1 VDEDRAH
8 AQSECGEDVVF
19 LPVPDHDAA
28 TRLSARSAD
37 GHLEHGWM
45 WFEAAGIIRGDD
57 GVHVVSHP
65 EKAEVLP
72 VASGVAP
79 VGVARD
85 DRAQAEGVGLGEQLE
100 CAGQGP
106 NSIRDRERHRAAN
119 ASHRVRVSGDGLAYE
134 TAGDEVDGID
144 GDIHLRRD
152 RSRFVP
158 EPAAFDEVDDQRF
171 DGRGGEP
178 GQRAGDPFAPAA
190 GVCGPKR
197 PRVGPEC
204 AADVDEGGVQGSL
217 HAGLIIASMLRWLTA
232 GESHGPQL
240 TVVIEGLPAGLAI
253 SEDDLRRD
261 LARRQGGHGRG
272 GRQKIETDFARI
284 VSGVRGG
291 YTIGSPVTLV
301 LENKDHVNWTA
312 EMTASTEGFAP
323 KPVTRLRP
331 GHADLAGA
339 LKYGHTDV
347 RNVLERSSA
356 RETATRV
363 AAGGVA
369 RKLLGQFGVEILSF
383 TQSIGRTDIGFEG
396 VDPDTVTV
404 EEIEGS
410 PVRCPDPEASRRMV
424 ADIDEVGERGD
435 TLGGSFRI
443 IARGVPLGLG
453 SYVHWDRKLDGR
465 LAQAVLSINAIKG
478 VEFGA
483 GFEGSA
489 RPGSEFHD
497 QIDYEGGKFRHLT
510 NRAGGLTGG
519 VTNGEPIDLRVA
531 IKPISTMKKP
541 MQSIDLKTKEKVE
554 AHYERSDV
562 CVVPAAGV
570 IGEAVVALT
579 LADAFLEK
587 FGGDSM
593 AELERNYRSYMESIG
608 L

>member
-1 VDEDRAH
+1 
-8 AQSECGEDVVF
+8 
-19 LPVPDHDAA
+19 
-28 TRLSARSAD
+28 
-37 GHLEHGWM
+37 
-45 WFEAAGIIRGDD
+45 
-57 GVHVVSHP
+57 
-65 EKAEVLP
+65 VL
-72 VASGVAP
+72 
-79 VGVARD
+79 
-85 DRAQAEGVGLGEQLE
+85 
-100 CAGQGP
+100 
-106 NSIRDRERHRAAN
+106 
-119 ASHRVRVSGDGLAYE
+119 
-134 TAGDEVDGID
+134 
-144 GDIHLRRD
+144 
-152 RSRFVP
+152 RF
-158 EPAAFDEVDDQRF
+158 
-171 DGRGGEP
+171 
-178 GQRAGDPFAPAA
+178 
-190 GVCGPKR
+190 
-197 PRVGPEC
+197 
-204 AADVDEGGVQGSL
+204 
-217 HAGLIIASMLRWLTA
+217 LTA

-240 TVVIEGLPAGLAI
+240 TVVIEGLPSGLAI

-284 VSGVRGG
+284 ASGVRGG
-291 YTIGSPVTLV
+291 FTIGSPVTLV
-301 LENKDHVNWTA
+301 LENKDHANWTA

-363 AAGGVA
+363 AAGAVA
-369 RKLLGQFGVEILSF
+369 RKLLGHFGVEIFSF

-396 VDPDTVTV
+396 VDVDTVSV
-404 EEIEGS
+404 EDIEAS
-410 PVRCPDPEASRRMV
+410 PVRCPDPDASRRMV
-424 ADIDEVGERGD
+424 ADIDEVAERGD
-435 TLGGSFRI
+435 TLGGTFRV

-483 GFEGSA
+483 GFEGAA

-497 QIDYEGGKFRHLT
+497 QIDYADGRFRHLT

-519 VTNGEPIDLRVA
+519 VTNGEPIVLRVA

-579 LADAFLEK
+579 LTDAFLEK

-593 AELERNYRSYMESIG
+593 EELERNYRSYMESIAR
-608 L
+608 

>member
-1 VDEDRAH
+1 
-8 AQSECGEDVVF
+8 
-19 LPVPDHDAA
+19 
-28 TRLSARSAD
+28 
-37 GHLEHGWM
+37 
-45 WFEAAGIIRGDD
+45 
-57 GVHVVSHP
+57 
-65 EKAEVLP
+65 
-72 VASGVAP
+72 
-79 VGVARD
+79 
-85 DRAQAEGVGLGEQLE
+85 
-100 CAGQGP
+100 
-106 NSIRDRERHRAAN
+106 
-119 ASHRVRVSGDGLAYE
+119 
-134 TAGDEVDGID
+134 
-144 GDIHLRRD
+144 
-152 RSRFVP
+152 
-158 EPAAFDEVDDQRF
+158 
-171 DGRGGEP
+171 
-178 GQRAGDPFAPAA
+178 
-190 GVCGPKR
+190 
-197 PRVGPEC
+197 
-204 AADVDEGGVQGSL
+204 
-217 HAGLIIASMLRWLTA
+217 MLRFLTA

-240 TVVIEGLPAGLAI
+240 TVIIEGLPSGLAI

-284 VSGVRGG
+284 ASGVRGG
-291 YTIGSPVTLV
+291 FTIGSPVTLV
-301 LENKDHVNWTA
+301 LENKDHANWTA

-363 AAGGVA
+363 AAGAVA
-369 RKLLGQFGVEILSF
+369 RKLLGTFGVEIFSF
-383 TQSIGRTDIGFEG
+383 TQSIGRTDIGFDG
-396 VDPDTVTV
+396 VDVDTVSIAD
-404 EEIEGS
+404 IEAS
-410 PVRCPDPEASRRMV
+410 PVRCPDPDASRRMV
-424 ADIDEVGERGD
+424 ADIDEVAERGD
-435 TLGGSFRI
+435 TLGGTFRI
-443 IARGVPLGLG
+443 VARGVPVGLG

-483 GFEGSA
+483 GFEGAA

-497 QIDYEGGKFRHLT
+497 QIDYADGRFRHLT

-541 MQSIDLKTKEKVE
+541 MQSIDLNTKEKVE

-579 LADAFLEK
+579 IADAFLEK

-593 AELERNYRSYMESIG
+593 PELERNYRSYMESIAR
-608 L
+608 

>member
-1 VDEDRAH
+1 
-8 AQSECGEDVVF
+8 
-19 LPVPDHDAA
+19 
-28 TRLSARSAD
+28 
-37 GHLEHGWM
+37 
-45 WFEAAGIIRGDD
+45 
-57 GVHVVSHP
+57 
-65 EKAEVLP
+65 
-72 VASGVAP
+72 
-79 VGVARD
+79 
-85 DRAQAEGVGLGEQLE
+85 
-100 CAGQGP
+100 
-106 NSIRDRERHRAAN
+106 
-119 ASHRVRVSGDGLAYE
+119 
-134 TAGDEVDGID
+134 
-144 GDIHLRRD
+144 
-152 RSRFVP
+152 
-158 EPAAFDEVDDQRF
+158 
-171 DGRGGEP
+171 
-178 GQRAGDPFAPAA
+178 
-190 GVCGPKR
+190 
-197 PRVGPEC
+197 
-204 AADVDEGGVQGSL
+204 
-217 HAGLIIASMLRWLTA
+217 MLRFLTA

-240 TVVIEGLPAGLAI
+240 TVIIEGLPSGLAI

-284 VSGVRGG
+284 ASGVRGG
-291 YTIGSPVTLV
+291 FTIGSPVTLV
-301 LENKDHVNWTA
+301 LENKDHANWTA
-312 EMTASTEGFAP
+312 EMTASSEGFAP

-363 AAGGVA
+363 AAGAVA
-369 RKLLGQFGVEILSF
+369 RKLLGTFGVEIFSF

-396 VDPDTVTV
+396 VDVDTVTIAD
-404 EEIEGS
+404 IEAS
-410 PVRCPDPEASRRMV
+410 PVRCPDPDASRRMV
-424 ADIDEVGERGD
+424 ADIDEVAERGD
-435 TLGGSFRI
+435 TLGGTFRI
-443 IARGVPLGLG
+443 VARGVPLGLG

-483 GFEGSA
+483 GFEGAA

-497 QIDYEGGKFRHLT
+497 QIDYADGRFRHLT

-541 MQSIDLKTKEKVE
+541 MQSIDLNTKEKVE

-579 LADAFLEK
+579 IADAFLEK

-593 AELERNYRSYMESIG
+593 PELERNYRSYIESITR
-608 L
+608 

>member
-1 VDEDRAH
+1 
-8 AQSECGEDVVF
+8 
-19 LPVPDHDAA
+19 
-28 TRLSARSAD
+28 
-37 GHLEHGWM
+37 
-45 WFEAAGIIRGDD
+45 
-57 GVHVVSHP
+57 
-65 EKAEVLP
+65 
-72 VASGVAP
+72 
-79 VGVARD
+79 
-85 DRAQAEGVGLGEQLE
+85 
-100 CAGQGP
+100 
-106 NSIRDRERHRAAN
+106 
-119 ASHRVRVSGDGLAYE
+119 
-134 TAGDEVDGID
+134 
-144 GDIHLRRD
+144 
-152 RSRFVP
+152 
-158 EPAAFDEVDDQRF
+158 
-171 DGRGGEP
+171 
-178 GQRAGDPFAPAA
+178 
-190 GVCGPKR
+190 
-197 PRVGPEC
+197 
-204 AADVDEGGVQGSL
+204 
-217 HAGLIIASMLRWLTA
+217 MLRFLTA

-240 TVVIEGLPAGLAI
+240 TVIVEGLPAGLEV

-291 YTIGSPVTLV
+291 FTIGSPVTLV
-301 LENKDHVNWTA
+301 LENKDHANWTA
-312 EMTASTEGFAP
+312 QMTASKEGFEP

-339 LKYGHTDV
+339 LKYGHTDI

-363 AAGGVA
+363 AAGGLA
-369 RKLLGQFGVEILSF
+369 RKFLSSFGVEILSF
-383 TQSIGRTDIGFEG
+383 TQSIGRVDIGFEG
-396 VDPDTVTV
+396 VDPNTVTV
-404 EEIEGS
+404 EQIEAS
-410 PVRCPDPEASRRMV
+410 PVRCPDADASARMV
-424 ADIDEVGERGD
+424 ADIDGVGEAGD
-435 TLGGSFRI
+435 TLGGTFRV

-483 GFEGSA
+483 GFEGAA
-489 RPGSEFHD
+489 RRGSQFHD
-497 QIDYEGGKFRHLT
+497 EIEYQQGRFRHLT

-541 MQSIDLKTKEKVE
+541 LPSVDLNTHEKVE

-570 IGEAVVALT
+570 IGEAMVALT

-593 AELERNYRSYMESIG
+593 AEVERNYRGYMET
-608 L
+608 LAR

>member
-1 VDEDRAH
+1 
-8 AQSECGEDVVF
+8 
-19 LPVPDHDAA
+19 
-28 TRLSARSAD
+28 
-37 GHLEHGWM
+37 
-45 WFEAAGIIRGDD
+45 
-57 GVHVVSHP
+57 
-65 EKAEVLP
+65 
-72 VASGVAP
+72 
-79 VGVARD
+79 
-85 DRAQAEGVGLGEQLE
+85 
-100 CAGQGP
+100 
-106 NSIRDRERHRAAN
+106 
-119 ASHRVRVSGDGLAYE
+119 
-134 TAGDEVDGID
+134 
-144 GDIHLRRD
+144 
-152 RSRFVP
+152 
-158 EPAAFDEVDDQRF
+158 
-171 DGRGGEP
+171 
-178 GQRAGDPFAPAA
+178 
-190 GVCGPKR
+190 
-197 PRVGPEC
+197 
-204 AADVDEGGVQGSL
+204 
-217 HAGLIIASMLRWLTA
+217 MLRFLTA

-291 YTIGSPVTLV
+291 FTIGSPVTLV
-301 LENKDHVNWTA
+301 LENKDHANWTA

-363 AAGGVA
+363 AAGAVA
-369 RKLLGQFGVEILSF
+369 RKLLSNFGVEIFSF

-396 VDPDTVTV
+396 VDVDTVTTAD
-404 EEIEGS
+404 IEAS
-410 PVRCPDPEASRRMV
+410 PVRCPDPDASRRMV
-424 ADIDEVGERGD
+424 ADIDEVAERGD
-435 TLGGSFRI
+435 TLGGTFRI
-443 IARGVPLGLG
+443 VARGVPVGLG

-483 GFEGSA
+483 GFEGAA

-497 QIDYEGGKFRHLT
+497 QIDYADGRFRHLT

-541 MQSIDLKTKEKVE
+541 MQSIDLNTKEKVE

-579 LADAFLEK
+579 IADAFLEK

-593 AELERNYRSYMESIG
+593 PELERNYRSYMESIAR
-608 L
+608 